1 MGVAVYTRRA
11 IHVAQVL
18 VDELGALY
26 VAGDNAHGQLGT
38 GQRGDGT
45 HKYLPVRV
53 RMPRVSTAAAGCT
66 FTLALTP
73 SGGVFSWGSN
83 RNGQLGQGDYLDR
96 QVPKRITFFE
106 RLSGSVV
113 QVAAGC
119 HHALARTDGGEVYA
133 WGWNAQGQLG
143 LADRASHPMPRRV
156 FTLEGAVAAEVAAGE
171 RFSLVRLADG
181 RVYAFGDNSHGE
193 LGIGASQVAVPST
206 AGRAHLPPLG
216 TPPLL
221 RALDSPPSSRGSPTT
236 R

>member
-83 RNGQLGQGDYLDR
+83 RNGQLGHGACTSEAAPRVVKALLG
-96 QVPKRITFFE
+96 KR
-106 RLSGSVV
+106 
-113 QVAAGC
+113 A
-119 HHALARTDGGEVYA
+119 
-133 WGWNAQGQLG
+133 
-143 LADRASHPMPRRV
+143 
-156 FTLEGAVAAEVAAGE
+156 
-171 RFSLVRLADG
+171 RLAACGAAHSAVLCASGDAYLFGRNGDG
-181 RVYAFGDNSHGE
+181 E
-193 LGIGASQVAVPST
+193 PCIT
-206 AGRAHLPPLG
+206 CC
-216 TPPLL
+216 
-221 RALDSPPSSRGSPTT
+221 SPVCVGGWHPYPFVRGCSPTYHPG
-236 R
+236 